1 MQELNS
7 IEWREKLKTETNAVI
22 LDVRTSEECDEGIIK
37 GAIQMDILNPGE
49 FMDKAQDLDPSKSY
63 YVYCRAG
70 SRSAQACAVL
80 KSLGIYNTYNLIGG
94 ISEWDGSIEKN

>member
-7 IEWREKLKTETNAVI
+7 KEWREKSSSDTNAVI
-22 LDVRTSEECDEGIIK
+22 LDVRTDEEYEEGMIA

-49 FMDKAQDLDPSKSY
+49 FMQKAQELDPSKSY

-70 SRSAQACAVL
+70 GRSAQACTVL
-80 KSLGIYNTYNLIGG
+80 KSLGINDTYNLIGG
-94 ISEWDGSIEKN
+94 ITEWDGPIEK

>member
-7 IEWREKLKTETNAVI
+7 KEWREKAANDTDAVI
-22 LDVRTSEECDEGIIK
+22 LDVRTPEEFEEGYIK

-49 FMDKAQDLDPSKSY
+49 FMQKAQELDASKNY

-70 SRSAQACAVL
+70 GRSAQACAVL
-80 KSLGIYNTYNLIGG
+80 KSLGINETYNLMGG
-94 ISEWDGSIEKN
+94 ITDWDGPVEK

>member
-7 IEWREKLKTETNAVI
+7 KDWREKATEDANAVI
-22 LDVRTSEECDEGIIK
+22 LDVRTPEEFEEGYIK

-49 FMDKAQDLDPSKSY
+49 FMQKAQGLDASKSY

-70 SRSAQACAVL
+70 GRSAQACAVL
-80 KSLGIYNTYNLIGG
+80 NSLGINETYNLAGG
-94 ISEWDGSIEKN
+94 ITEWDGPIET

>member
-7 IEWREKLKTETNAVI
+7 KEWREKATNDKKAVI
-22 LDVRTSEECDEGIIK
+22 LDVRTPEEFEDGYIK

-49 FMDKAQDLDPSKSY
+49 FMMKAQELDASKNY

-70 SRSAQACAVL
+70 GRSAQACAVL
-80 KSLGIYNTYNLIGG
+80 KSLGINETYNLMGG
-94 ISEWDGSIEKN
+94 ITDWDGPVEK